1 MKKLKKSKNL
11 KIIATGLASASLLS
25 GCGPSRPKE
34 PKEVQDWRKAPGTN
48 GFINLGDVVK
58 AFNTHKK
65 AEDFEKRVNEIYE
78 GDHLLIFQANSN
90 ANATPIELKYK
101 QKPTTEGFVYAAI
114 EDLNQNEIVDAG
126 DDPLF
131 YIVVLNTKATL

>member
-1 MKKLKKSKNL
+1 MKKPKKSKNL

-65 AEDFEKRVNEIYE
+65 AEDFEKRTFHGRKPSNRTGPRYSSSSY
-78 GDHLLIFQANSN
+78 GDGHI
-90 ANATPIELKYK
+90 
-101 QKPTTEGFVYAAI
+101 
-114 EDLNQNEIVDAG
+114 
-126 DDPLF
+126 
-131 YIVVLNTKATL
+131 

>member
-1 MKKLKKSKNL
+1 MKKPKKSKNL

-65 AEDFEKRVNEIYE
+65 AEDFEKRVY
-78 GDHLLIFQANSN
+78 
-90 ANATPIELKYK
+90 
-101 QKPTTEGFVYAAI
+101 
-114 EDLNQNEIVDAG
+114 
-126 DDPLF
+126 
-131 YIVVLNTKATL
+131 